1 MWRVLMEK
9 INQMQEL
16 VGNFREKLN
25 YKKDQN
31 GNGRKEKCSKQV
43 KNVFNWLINMLNN
56 WRKNQKTWKTQTEAY
71 RPKQKE
77 REKFRDKSTNLIDR
91 QLGCQK
97 KKEQKKYLKK

>member
-1 MWRVLMEK
+1 MEK

-56 WRKNQKTWKTQTEAY
+56 
-71 RPKQKE
+71 
-77 REKFRDKSTNLIDR
+77 
-91 QLGCQK
+91 
-97 KKEQKKYLKK
+97 